1 MRSPAIPRL
10 RVTGAL
16 LLAAA
21 AAVSAGC
28 GEGFEK
34 VVERHRA
41 AMEAK
46 ALAAVKVGE
55 AARARPRLERDG
67 LSAPVPLRLHLA
79 QTHLADSNALAV
91 YWEDLVLPE
100 ELGYVVA
107 RVEGTRRFADCVS
120 YVRRGH
126 TAFDPAQPSR
136 FLAIP
141 LGFTA
146 SDALTECTRVR
157 YLVVLRTVGF
167 VPPGT
172 AVHAPVQSFVASGA
186 DAGVV
191 DAGAPAPP
199 AEAGAA
205 DAGAPEDTW
214 SFEGGQIELEV
225 LVYELEGARDLGG
238 FRVSAENSPVFDGT
252 DVEQDLR
259 NNLGK
264 ALEQGLGA
272 HVPGALGGG

>member
-1 MRSPAIPRL
+1 M
-10 RVTGAL
+10 TGAL
-16 LLAAA
+16 LLAAVA
-21 AAVSAGC
+21 ASSAGC

-46 ALAAVKVGE
+46 ALAAVRVGE

-67 LSAPVPLRLHLA
+67 LSEPAPLRLHLA

-91 YWEDLVLPE
+91 YWEDLILPE

-107 RVEGTRRFADCVS
+107 RVEGTRRFADCAS

-136 FLAIP
+136 FLSIP

-146 SDALTECTRVR
+146 SDALTECTRTR

-172 AVHAPVQSFVASGA
+172 AVHAAVQGA
-186 DAGVV
+186 AAPGA
-191 DAGAPAPP
+191 DAGAPALP
-199 AEAGAA
+199 ADAGAADAGAA

-214 SFEGGQIELEV
+214 SFEGGQLDLEV

-259 NNLGK
+259 KNLGK